1 MCGTKWTK
9 TYVALWLTKKLVFF
23 CHSEISS
30 CLKCSVIPHG
40 ITENTPF
47 FLNGNISC
55 RIASTFHYGLLFGMH
70 PTACGIHQENQRI
83 VGLSNRRDSC
93 DEQHYVNPIQICG
106 NVGVCLI
113 NVESRQ
119 SENFLLLWCFS
130 TSSDFQKSCKNS
142 LIVYF
147 ITVILSLTNSG
158 AYVKYSSMVAQW
170 LTQ

>member
-1 MCGTKWTK
+1 MVSWR
-9 TYVALWLTKKLVFF
+9 
-23 CHSEISS
+23 
-30 CLKCSVIPHG
+30 IPHS
-40 ITENTPF
+40 
-47 FLNGNISC
+47 FLMVIFL
-55 RIASTFHYGLLFGMH
+55 AGLLPHFT
-70 PTACGIHQENQRI
+70 TACSLGCVPLPVGSIRRTISI

-93 DEQHYVNPIQICG
+93 DEQHYVNPIQFCG

-147 ITVILSLTNSG
+147 ITVILSLTNSS